1 MKIAV
6 FLDLV
11 PQEYLQIKKTTTI
24 RSIKKYLEKY
34 NNIEKIQ
41 FFVNDQTESKIL
53 NTDKYDKYNLS
64 SIWKK
69 LKEPAIYLYTPDP
82 FKYTAKDMVL
92 KIMSQMN
99 DEDLLNFCK
108 TNNQRDAE
116 GVLYCNNEEFWKN
129 RFIQKYG
136 KTEKDKSRT
145 WKNFYKVVKYYADK
159 FQTNIQEAKEQILKE
174 KSDIFN
180 FFSNYLGQKAFEK
193 VLKNIDNIDSFTIY
207 TGFKNSPVSWDSSII
222 PMDNYMRNY
231 PDYPGKPKFSDP
243 ITDEEF
249 VEFTESLRK
258 HFKVEYADD
267 ILTIEKENGK
277 FVLRSERMD
286 EDEEEI
292 LTKEELLNILNET
305 FKYYRIE
312 IIDETNFP
320 DLNFDLRD
328 YLAEK

>member
-1 MKIAV
+1 
-6 FLDLV
+6 
-11 PQEYLQIKKTTTI
+11 
-24 RSIKKYLEKY
+24 
-34 NNIEKIQ
+34 
-41 FFVNDQTESKIL
+41 
-53 NTDKYDKYNLS
+53 
-64 SIWKK
+64 
-69 LKEPAIYLYTPDP
+69 
-82 FKYTAKDMVL
+82 
-92 KIMSQMN
+92 
-99 DEDLLNFCK
+99 
-108 TNNQRDAE
+108 
-116 GVLYCNNEEFWKN
+116 
-129 RFIQKYG
+129 
-136 KTEKDKSRT
+136 
-145 WKNFYKVVKYYADK
+145 
-159 FQTNIQEAKEQILKE
+159 
-174 KSDIFN
+174 
-180 FFSNYLGQKAFEK
+180 
-193 VLKNIDNIDSFTIY
+193 
-207 TGFKNSPVSWDSSII
+207 
-222 PMDNYMRNY
+222 MDNYMRNY